1 MEGGTVSKEDEATL
15 SEIIRGVD
23 KKVDYSL
30 HAASDA
36 RSPSLTLHLARQA
49 WEGTMTLAIED
60 LRTAKTD
67 LVIRN
72 KIRQRIKRLRDHMWD
87 SGFVKDVLGT
97 KAANM
102 LKESGQKEE
111 QRPKRQFMRRSTKR

>member
-1 MEGGTVSKEDEATL
+1 MQGGTVSKEDEATL
-15 SEIIRGVD
+15 NEIIRSVD
-23 KKVDYSL
+23 KKVEYSL
-30 HAASDA
+30 HAGSDA
-36 RSPSLTLHLARQA
+36 GSPNLTLHLARSG

-67 LVIRN
+67 LVRRN

-111 QRPKRQFMRRSTKR
+111 GPRRQFMRRPPKR

>member
-1 MEGGTVSKEDEATL
+1 MQAGTVSKEEEATL
-15 SEIIRGVD
+15 NEIIRGVD
-23 KKVDYSL
+23 KKVEYSL

-36 RSPSLTLHLARQA
+36 GSPNLTLHLARHG

-67 LVIRN
+67 LVRRN
-72 KIRQRIKRLRDHMWD
+72 NIRQRIKRLRDHMWD